1 MQVQSVESYRSSP
14 AAVWANA
21 VGRLRRPAAGR
32 AHSHLRSSLV
42 AIIAF
47 FCLTPAGQAQDYPN
61 RPIHLVV
68 GFAAGSSPD
77 ILTRF
82 FGKQL
87 ESVSGGTVI
96 VEAKPGASGN
106 LAAALVA
113 NAKPD
118 GYTLLIS
125 SNSSMA
131 GARFFQKDI
140 SFDTLRDFTPIT
152 SVVEATTFF
161 AVGVNSPV
169 QDLAGLIA
177 RSKSRPQNRYGYT
190 STVQLLAGQYLATKA
205 GFNIEPVAYRTTSD
219 SIADLQEGTL
229 EFAIIERSTGLAA
242 IKAGKIRAI
251 ASVGARRI
259 PGVDVPTL
267 AEGGFEGADFS
278 TWFALL
284 APKHAP
290 DAVIAKLTGW
300 AKQAMNA
307 EETINFYK
315 NMSMTPL
322 PQDEQDAT
330 TKRIERDIST
340 WESLVKAAGI
350 TPQ

>member
-1 MQVQSVESYRSSP
+1 MQVQSLELSRSLP
-14 AAVWANA
+14 ALL
-21 VGRLRRPAAGR
+21 VGKGAGRWRCPAAGLV
-32 AHSHLRSSLV
+32 HSHLRSALI
-42 AIIAF
+42 AITAF
-47 FCLTPAGQAQDYPN
+47 FSLTSISSAQDYPN

-77 ILTRF
+77 ILTRY

-87 ESVSGGTVI
+87 ESVSGNTVI

-106 LAAALVA
+106 LAASMVA

-125 SNSSMA
+125 SNSTMA
-131 GARFFQKDI
+131 GARFFQKDT

-152 SVVEATTFF
+152 SVVEGTTIF
-161 AVGVNSPV
+161 AVGVKSPV

-177 RSKSRPQNRYGYT
+177 NFKSRPKNRYGYT

-205 GFNIEPVAYRTTSD
+205 GFNIEPVSYRTTGDTVS
-219 SIADLQEGTL
+219 DLQEGIL
-229 EFAIIERSTGLAA
+229 EFAIIERASAVAA

-251 ASVGARRI
+251 ASVGGRRI
-259 PGVDVPTL
+259 PDVDVPTL

-284 APKHAP
+284 VPKRTP

-300 AKQAMNA
+300 AKQVMTAD
-307 EETINFYK
+307 ETKNFYT
-315 NMSMTPL
+315 NMSMTAL
-322 PQDEQDAT
+322 PYEEQANT
-330 TKRIERDIST
+330 IQRIERDIST
-340 WESLVKAAGI
+340 WEALVKAAGI